1 MFPTLLKIGPIT
13 LHSFGLLVILGFMAG
28 IFLAARLARERGL
41 SGEAFLDA
49 AVVMLFSAIAGAR
62 LLFVLLNWTHYSAH
76 PLQALS
82 LWEGGMSFHGGI
94 AAGVLSGIWCMR
106 RRSIALLPM
115 ADAAAPALAVGYAIG
130 RVGCLL
136 NGCCHGGP
144 TDLPWAISGAYCKDG
159 APGLSYHPAQAYAAL
174 ITLGLAA
181 GLLYAY
187 RRPHRSGQVMALYAA
202 GYSIYRFAIEGVR
215 AGITADVVLLGLT
228 EAQLFSVL
236 SLAAALAWWAWLS
249 RRSKPAPELAPG
261 VAPVGSAA

>member
-94 AAGVLSGIWCMR
+94 AAGVLAGIWCMR
-106 RRSIALLPM
+106 RRGIPLLPM
-115 ADAAAPALAVGYAIG
+115 ADAAAP
-130 RVGCLL
+130 
-136 NGCCHGGP
+136 
-144 TDLPWAISGAYCKDG
+144 
-159 APGLSYHPAQAYAAL
+159 
-174 ITLGLAA
+174 
-181 GLLYAY
+181 
-187 RRPHRSGQVMALYAA
+187 
-202 GYSIYRFAIEGVR
+202 
-215 AGITADVVLLGLT
+215 
-228 EAQLFSVL
+228 
-236 SLAAALAWWAWLS
+236 
-249 RRSKPAPELAPG
+249 
-261 VAPVGSAA
+261 